1 MHAISHNHPSEA
13 KINFEHLFTRSA
25 LHYFAIL
32 AGWLL
37 HLTLDMFLNVHLFG
51 PTMCAGLVLF
61 APARD
66 IQLLLHR

>member
-1 MHAISHNHPSEA
+1 LRHYIPIAVWIRETRWSAIA
-13 KINFEHLFTRSA
+13 
-25 LHYFAIL
+25 

-61 APARD
+61 VPAKNVV
-66 IQLLLHR
+66 LLFIG